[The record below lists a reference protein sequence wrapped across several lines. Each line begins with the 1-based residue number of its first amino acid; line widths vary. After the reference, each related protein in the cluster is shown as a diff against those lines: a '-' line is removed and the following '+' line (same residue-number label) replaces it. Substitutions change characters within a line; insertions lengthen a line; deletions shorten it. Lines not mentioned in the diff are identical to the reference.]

1 MDAAK
6 VREIIGDPRRVA
18 EEIRAFGEDSARLEE
33 RRSDFLERYPDQ
45 YIAFYRGEIHA
56 HGENLDEV
64 LRDIDAKKL
73 PRGQTII
80 EVHANGRTGNVA
92 LIHVGR

>member
-1 MDAAK
+1 MMDAAK

-56 HGENLDEV
+56 YGESLEDV
-64 LRDIDAKKL
+64 LRDIDAKQL
-73 PRGQTII
+73 PRGQVNI
-80 EVHANGRTGNVA
+80 ELMRTDPPVM
-92 LIHVGR
+92 LL

>member
-1 MDAAK
+1 MIDATK
-6 VREIIGDPRRVA
+6 VQEIIGDPHKVA
-18 EEIRAFGEDSARLEE
+18 KEIREFGEDSVRLEE
-33 RRSDFLERYPDQ
+33 CRSDFLERYPDQ

-64 LRDIDAKKL
+64 LRDIDAKRL

-80 EVHANGRTGNVA
+80 EFMRTDAPVM
-92 LIHVGR
+92 LL